1 MERFIKEY
9 AAHEIRNY
17 KENTLMQQEFK
28 DEKIAKITKAL
39 KVRENGLITVDE
51 TMKII
56 LGDLWKRLNK
66 LYESRCIDYKQA
78 SGCKR

>member
-9 AAHEIRNY
+9 AAYQIKNY

-39 KVRENGLITVDE
+39 KLRENGLITIDE
-51 TMKII
+51 TIKTI
-56 LGDLWKRLNK
+56 LGDL
-66 LYESRCIDYKQA
+66 
-78 SGCKR
+78 

>member
-9 AAHEIRNY
+9 ATYQIKNY

-28 DEKIAKITKAL
+28 DEKIAKITKVL
-39 KVRENGLITVDE
+39 KLRENGLITVDE

-56 LGDLWKRLNK
+56 LGDL
-66 LYESRCIDYKQA
+66 
-78 SGCKR
+78 